1 MPYLVRHA
9 HAGDKRAWLGPD
21 AVRPLSTPGRR
32 EAHGLLTRLRDH
44 PITRILSSPAVR
56 CLQTVEPLA
65 RRRGLAT
72 LRAMEGEFDEAR
84 AMIARAR
91 RDMVERWRFR
101 RPLMW
106 AARSSAAVE
115 TLAGDI
121 EGSERELRAAL
132 QMALSFREREPVAR
146 IAAGLSRVLSL
157 RDRSSEADGF
167 ATMSLD
173 YSPAEGAAA
182 QALWRAARA
191 LVMVSRDRH
200 SEAERLAREA
210 VGLAPAEMLNLRADL
225 LMDLAG
231 VLLSA
236 GQRARA
242 QPVIAEAVERYE
254 RKGNLVS
261 AARARSF
268 GD

>member
-1 MPYLVRHA
+1 
-9 HAGDKRAWLGPD
+9 
-21 AVRPLSTPGRR
+21 
-32 EAHGLLTRLRDH
+32 
-44 PITRILSSPAVR
+44 
-56 CLQTVEPLA
+56 
-65 RRRGLAT
+65 
-72 LRAMEGEFDEAR
+72 MEGEFDEAR

-91 RDMVERWRFR
+91 RDMVERWRLR

-115 TLAGDI
+115 TL
-121 EGSERELRAAL
+121 
-132 QMALSFREREPVAR
+132 
-146 IAAGLSRVLSL
+146 SRVLSMQ
-157 RDRSSEADGF
+157 DRSSEADGF
-167 ATMSLD
+167 ATMSVD

-182 QALWRAARA
+182 QPLWRAARA

-210 VGLAPAEMLNLRADL
+210 VGLAPAEMPNLRADL

-242 QPVIAEAVERYE
+242 QPVIAEAVERYD

>member
-1 MPYLVRHA
+1 MWPPHCSARPA
-9 HAGDKRAWLGPD
+9 KARSWWGRGPGGVLRD
-21 AVRPLSTPGRR
+21 AAVLEAVERPGPEGRG
-32 EAHGLLTRLRDH
+32 GLLAAWRLVDLVPGIPPVTRRLDAPMVGRTD
-44 PITRILSSPAVR
+44 
-56 CLQTVEPLA
+56 ELA
-65 RRRGLAT
+65 R
-72 LRAMEGEFDEAR
+72 
-84 AMIARAR
+84 
-91 RDMVERWRFR
+91 
-101 RPLMW
+101 
-106 AARSSAAVE
+106 
-115 TLAGDI
+115 
-121 EGSERELRAAL
+121 LRAAL
-132 QMALSFREREPVAR
+132 ERAVRYGTAYRLTVLGDAGIGKSRLAKEFAEALGPQ
-146 IAAGLSRVLSL
+146 
-157 RDRSSEADGF
+157 
-167 ATMSLD
+167 
-173 YSPAEGAAA
+173 P
-182 QALWRAARA
+182 LWRAARA

-210 VGLAPAEMLNLRADL
+210 VGLAPAEMPNLRADL